1 MTEPA
6 VEQKRCFVI
15 TPIGGDNTPTRRATD
30 GLLNAVIRPTLKEL
44 GFTVFVAHEIAAP
57 GSITR
62 QVIEHILDDELA
74 IVNLSELNPNVMY
87 ELAVRHCIGLP
98 VIVLADIATKL
109 PFDISD
115 ERTLFFTN
123 DMHGAVDLR
132 PRLLAAITSAMDD
145 GQEPDN
151 PVFRVSQ
158 GKVLRDAAQGDD
170 AQAALL
176 RKLDYIESSIAELR
190 QRSQV
195 GASGLPSVVSSAF
208 PYRYFL
214 HLAADRD
221 AARQLSRALRTL
233 PGVERIMTLPEV
245 RDDSGQSDPQRSRIR
260 LEGPDRLDVEM
271 LIEALRKEPQGRCV
285 FRIREITP
293 VERLTYDLAPF
304 TAPEE
309 GDSES
314 VARSAAE

>member
-6 VEQKRCFVI
+6 NEAKRCFVI

-30 GLLNAVIRPTLKEL
+30 GLLNAVIRPALKEL

-87 ELAVRHCIGLP
+87 ELAVRHCVGLP

-132 PRLLAAITSAMDD
+132 PRLLAAIASAMDD

-176 RKLDYIESSIAELR
+176 RKLDYIEGSIAELR

-195 GASGLPSVVSSAF
+195 GAASLSSVVPEAF

-214 HLAADRD
+214 HLAADRET
-221 AARQLSRALRTL
+221 ARQLSRVLRSF
-233 PGVERIMTLPEV
+233 PGVERSITLPEI
-245 RDDSGQSDPQRSRIR
+245 RNESGEFDPQRSRIR
-260 LEGPDRLDVEM
+260 LDGPDRLNIEV
-271 LIEALRKEPQGRCV
+271 LIESLRRDPQGRYV
-285 FRIREITP
+285 SRIREVTP
-293 VERLTYDLAPF
+293 VERLTYELAPF
-304 TAPEE
+304 TASEDGGSDLAAPVVE
-309 GDSES
+309 G
-314 VARSAAE
+314 